1 KQLEKLKFTS
11 CWNCP
16 FHLKWCSSSI
26 QSPRAPELNCLM
38 AEERRQKQCSVVLPS
53 ESMKAMAESMGVG
66 QLQEDSCVALS
77 EEVSYRIKEIAQDA
91 LKFMHHGKRR
101 KLTTS
106 DIDYPLKLKNV
117 EPLYGFQSQDFIPF
131 RFASGGGREL
141 HFYEEKE
148 VDLSDIISTPLPRVP
163 LDVSLKAHWLSID
176 GVQPSI
182 PENPPPATKEQQKA
196 ESTEPL
202 KAVKPGQEEDGS
214 IQGKGQS
221 GTSAEVKGKEKLRM
235 KPRSTHELSV
245 EQQLY
250 YKEITEAC
258 VGSCEAKRA
267 EALQSIAT
275 DPGLYQMLPRFSTF
289 ISEGVR
295 VNVVQN
301 NLALLIYLMR
311 MMKALMDNPTLYL
324 EKYLHELLPAV
335 VTCIVSK
342 QLCLRPD
349 VDNHW
354 ALRDFAA
361 RLMAQSCKTF
371 STTTNNIQ
379 SRITKTF
386 TKSWL
391 DDRTQWTTRYG
402 CIAGLSELGPDVI
415 KTLIIPR
422 LTVEGVRIKAVMEG
436 LVVSN
441 IDKIGADHVQSLL
454 LKHCAS
460 VIAKIRPAPDV
471 VDQYRTDY
479 GYLGPMLCSHVV
491 KARTQ
496 AALQAQTVNRTTLT
510 ITQVPTTLTIT
521 QVPSGGSRTP
531 SIIKVPSSLTLMS
544 TRPATPTQPSPPA
557 TKYIVMATSAGAA
570 STQQVTRQTLTSFL
584 NRNTAP
590 AGTYTVTTIPHRPPG
605 LAKHATV
612 TASPPPAPSP
622 VPSSSLVLQSHSPAP
637 SSSPLFSTVLQS
649 PLQYRL
655 TVPSSV
661 PSSSPLTSSSFSP
674 VLQPPL
680 KSCPP
685 VPSSIL
691 VLRPLF
697 SPLSSL
703 AIQPCLPAPSSRAVL
718 QPCLPVCPAALSSS
732 PVFHSRPPPPLQSC
746 PPVPSSSPFLQPCLP
761 VLSSSLVLQ
770 SCPPAPS
777 SVPYLSPRPSVPVL
791 QSPSSSSRPPVA
803 SLM

>member
-1 KQLEKLKFTS
+1 
-11 CWNCP
+11 
-16 FHLKWCSSSI
+16 
-26 QSPRAPELNCLM
+26 M
-38 AEERRQKQCSVVLPS
+38 AEERRPKQCTVVVPT
-53 ESMKAMAESMGVG
+53 ESMKAMAESVGVG
-66 QLQEDSCVALS
+66 QLQEESCVALS
-77 EEVSYRIKEIAQDA
+77 DEVSYRIKEIAQDA
-91 LKFMHHGKRR
+91 LKFMNHGKRR

-106 DIDYPLKLKNV
+106 DIDNALKLKNV

-148 VDLSDIISTPLPRVP
+148 VDLSDIINTPLPRVP
-163 LDVSLKAHWLSID
+163 LDVSVKAHWLSID
-176 GVQPSI
+176 GVQPAI
-182 PENPPPATKEQQKA
+182 PENPPPAPKEQQKA

-202 KAVKPGQEEDGS
+202 KVVKPGQEQDGS
-214 IQGKGQS
+214 IQGKMQGAA
-221 GTSAEVKGKEKLRM
+221 SAESKGKDKGLMRL

-311 MMKALMDNPTLYL
+311 MVKALMDNPTLYL
-324 EKYLHELLPAV
+324 EKYLHELIPAV

-391 DDRTQWTTRYG
+391 DEKTQWTTRYG
-402 CIAGLSELGPDVI
+402 CIAGLSELGADVI
-415 KTLIIPR
+415 KTLILPR
-422 LTVEGVRIKAVMEG
+422 LTIEGARVRAVMDG
-436 LVVSN
+436 PVVSN

-460 VIAKIRPAPDV
+460 VIAKTRSLPDNAE
-471 VDQYRTDY
+471 QYRLDY

-496 AALQAQTVNRTTLT
+496 AALQAQQVNRTTLT
-510 ITQVPTTLTIT
+510 ITQPRPTLTVS
-521 QVPSGGSRTP
+521 QSSLGGSGGPRTP

-544 TRPATPTQPSPPA
+544 PRPGTPTQPSPPA
-557 TKYIVMATSAGAA
+557 TKYIVMATSAGAS
-570 STQQVTRQTLTSFL
+570 STQQVIT
-584 NRNTAP
+584 
-590 AGTYTVTTIPHRPPG
+590 
-605 LAKHATV
+605 
-612 TASPPPAPSP
+612 
-622 VPSSSLVLQSHSPAP
+622 
-637 SSSPLFSTVLQS
+637 
-649 PLQYRL
+649 
-655 TVPSSV
+655 
-661 PSSSPLTSSSFSP
+661 
-674 VLQPPL
+674 
-680 KSCPP
+680 
-685 VPSSIL
+685 
-691 VLRPLF
+691 
-697 SPLSSL
+697 
-703 AIQPCLPAPSSRAVL
+703 
-718 QPCLPVCPAALSSS
+718 LSSS
-732 PVFHSRPPPPLQSC
+732 QSGGTSTVQSATSALQPLVKLESGTGTGLTAGRPMQKYIVVSL
-746 PPVPSSSPFLQPCLP
+746 PSSASMDGKGTGLTAI
-761 VLSSSLVLQ
+761 SSSTAQLEAGMKLER
-770 SCPPAPS
+770 SD
-777 SVPYLSPRPSVPVL
+777 SPGASTH
-791 QSPSSSSRPPVA
+791 SPH
-803 SLM
+803 

>member
-1 KQLEKLKFTS
+1 
-11 CWNCP
+11 
-16 FHLKWCSSSI
+16 
-26 QSPRAPELNCLM
+26 M
-38 AEERRQKQCSVVLPS
+38 AEERRQKQCSVTLPT
-53 ESMKAMAESMGVG
+53 ESMKAMAESVGVG
-66 QLQEDSCVALS
+66 QLQEESCIAIS

-106 DIDYPLKLKNV
+106 DIDNALKLKNV
-117 EPLYGFQSQDFIPF
+117 EPLYGFQSQEFIPF

-141 HFYEEKE
+141 HFYEERE
-148 VDLSDIISTPLPRVP
+148 VDLSDIINTPLPRVP
-163 LDVSLKAHWLSID
+163 LDVSLKAHWLSIE
-176 GVQPSI
+176 GVQPAI
-182 PENPPPATKEQQKA
+182 PENPPPASKEQQKT

-202 KAVKPGQEEDGS
+202 KVAKPGQEEEAT
-214 IQGKGQS
+214 IQGKSQGATAAD
-221 GTSAEVKGKEKLRM
+221 GKGKEKGLIRL

-311 MMKALMDNPTLYL
+311 MVKALMDNPTLYL
-324 EKYLHELLPAV
+324 EKYLHELIPAV

-391 DDRTQWTTRYG
+391 DDKTQWTTRYG
-402 CIAGLSELGPDVI
+402 CIAGLAELGPDVI
-415 KTLIIPR
+415 KTLILPR
-422 LTVEGVRIKAVMEG
+422 LSVEGARIKAVMEG
-436 LVVSN
+436 PVVSN

-460 VIAKIRPAPDV
+460 VIAKIRPQPDNV
-471 VDQYRTDY
+471 EQYRTDY
-479 GYLGPMLCSHVV
+479 GYLGPMLCSHVM

-496 AALQAQTVNRTTLT
+496 AALQAQQVNRTTLT
-510 ITQVPTTLTIT
+510 ITQPRPTLSVS
-521 QVPSGGSRTP
+521 QSGLSGSTGPRTP

-544 TRPATPTQPSPPA
+544 PRPGTPSQPSPPA

-570 STQQVTRQTLTSFL
+570 STQQVITLSSSQSASPVTS
-584 NRNTAP
+584 
-590 AGTYTVTTIPHRPPG
+590 TVPSATSTLQPLVKLESGSGPG
-605 LAKHATV
+605 LPGSRPLQKYIV
-612 TASPPPAPSP
+612 VSLPSSA
-622 VPSSSLVLQSHSPAP
+622 SSSLEPKSSVLPTSISSTPLDAGMKMERSESPGA
-637 SSSPLFSTVLQS
+637 STQS
-649 PLQYRL
+649 P
-655 TVPSSV
+655 
-661 PSSSPLTSSSFSP
+661 
-674 VLQPPL
+674 
-680 KSCPP
+680 
-685 VPSSIL
+685 
-691 VLRPLF
+691 
-697 SPLSSL
+697 
-703 AIQPCLPAPSSRAVL
+703 
-718 QPCLPVCPAALSSS
+718 
-732 PVFHSRPPPPLQSC
+732 H
-746 PPVPSSSPFLQPCLP
+746 
-761 VLSSSLVLQ
+761 
-770 SCPPAPS
+770 
-777 SVPYLSPRPSVPVL
+777 
-791 QSPSSSSRPPVA
+791 
-803 SLM
+803 

>member
-1 KQLEKLKFTS
+1 
-11 CWNCP
+11 
-16 FHLKWCSSSI
+16 
-26 QSPRAPELNCLM
+26 M
-38 AEERRQKQCSVVLPS
+38 AEERRPKQCTVVVPT
-53 ESMKAMAESMGVG
+53 ESMKAMAESIGVG
-66 QLQEDSCVALS
+66 QLQEESCVALS
-77 EEVSYRIKEIAQDA
+77 DEVSYRIKEIAQDA

-106 DIDYPLKLKNV
+106 DIDNALKLKNV

-148 VDLSDIISTPLPRVP
+148 VDLSDIINTPLPRVP

-176 GVQPSI
+176 GVQPAI
-182 PENPPPATKEQQKA
+182 PENPPPAPKEQQKA

-202 KAVKPGQEEDGS
+202 KVVKPGQEEDG
-214 IQGKGQS
+214 IQNKTQGA
-221 GTSAEVKGKEKLRM
+221 TSAESKGKDKGLRL

-311 MMKALMDNPTLYL
+311 MVKALMDNPTLYL
-324 EKYLHELLPAV
+324 EKYLHELIPAV

-391 DDRTQWTTRYG
+391 DEKTQWTTRYG
-402 CIAGLSELGPDVI
+402 CIAGLSELGADVI
-415 KTLIIPR
+415 KTLILPR
-422 LTVEGVRIKAVMEG
+422 LTIEGARIRAVMDG
-436 LVVSN
+436 PVVSN

-460 VIAKIRPAPDV
+460 VIAKTRNPPDNV
-471 VDQYRTDY
+471 EQYRLDY

-496 AALQAQTVNRTTLT
+496 AALQAQQVNRTTLT
-510 ITQVPTTLTIT
+510 ITQPRPTLTVS
-521 QVPSGGSRTP
+521 QSSLGGSGGPRTP

-544 TRPATPTQPSPPA
+544 PRPGTPTQPSPPA
-557 TKYIVMATSAGAA
+557 TKYIVMATSSGAS
-570 STQQVTRQTLTSFL
+570 STQQVIT
-584 NRNTAP
+584 
-590 AGTYTVTTIPHRPPG
+590 
-605 LAKHATV
+605 
-612 TASPPPAPSP
+612 
-622 VPSSSLVLQSHSPAP
+622 
-637 SSSPLFSTVLQS
+637 
-649 PLQYRL
+649 
-655 TVPSSV
+655 
-661 PSSSPLTSSSFSP
+661 
-674 VLQPPL
+674 
-680 KSCPP
+680 
-685 VPSSIL
+685 
-691 VLRPLF
+691 
-697 SPLSSL
+697 
-703 AIQPCLPAPSSRAVL
+703 
-718 QPCLPVCPAALSSS
+718 LSSS
-732 PVFHSRPPPPLQSC
+732 QSGGTSTVQSATSGLQPLVKLESGGGPGLTASRPMQKYIVVSL
-746 PPVPSSSPFLQPCLP
+746 PSSASLDGKGSGLTAI
-761 VLSSSLVLQ
+761 SSSTAQLEAGMKLER
-770 SCPPAPS
+770 SD
-777 SVPYLSPRPSVPVL
+777 SPG
-791 QSPSSSSRPPVA
+791 A
-803 SLM
+803 STH

>member
-1 KQLEKLKFTS
+1 MS
-11 CWNCP
+11 
-16 FHLKWCSSSI
+16 
-26 QSPRAPELNCLM
+26 AM
-38 AEERRQKQCSVVLPS
+38 AEERRQKHCSVVLPT
-53 ESMKAMAESMGVG
+53 ESMKAMAESVGVG

-106 DIDYPLKLKNV
+106 DIDNALKLKNV
-117 EPLYGFQSQDFIPF
+117 EPLYGFQSQEFIPF

-148 VDLSDIISTPLPRVP
+148 VDLSDIINTPLPRVP
-163 LDVSLKAHWLSID
+163 LDVSLKAHWLSIE
-176 GVQPSI
+176 GMQPAI
-182 PENPPPATKEQQKA
+182 PENPPPATKEQQKV

-202 KAVKPGQEEDGS
+202 KVVKPGQEEEGT
-214 IQGKGQS
+214 IQGKGQ
-221 GTSAEVKGKEKLRM
+221 GTTTPDGKGQCLEKGLIRL

-311 MMKALMDNPTLYL
+311 MVKALMDNPTLYL
-324 EKYLHELLPAV
+324 EKYLHELIPAV

-391 DDRTQWTTRYG
+391 DDKTQWTTRYG
-402 CIAGLSELGPDVI
+402 CIAGLAELGPDVI

-422 LTVEGVRIKAVMEG
+422 LAIEGARIKAVMEG
-436 LVVSN
+436 PVISN
-441 IDKIGADHVQSLL
+441 IDKIGAEHVQSLL

-460 VIAKIRPAPDV
+460 VIAKLRSPPDNV
-471 VDQYRTDY
+471 EQYRTEY
-479 GYLGPMLCSHVV
+479 GYLGPMLCSHVM

-496 AALQAQTVNRTTLT
+496 AALQAQQVNRTTLT
-510 ITQVPTTLTIT
+510 ITQPRPTLSVS
-521 QVPSGGSRTP
+521 QSGLSGSSGPRTP

-544 TRPATPTQPSPPA
+544 PRPGTPSQPSPPA

-570 STQQVTRQTLTSFL
+570 STQQV
-584 NRNTAP
+584 
-590 AGTYTVTTIPHRPPG
+590 I
-605 LAKHATV
+605 LAQ
-612 TASPPPAPSP
+612 
-622 VPSSSLVLQSHSPAP
+622 SLSH
-637 SSSPLFSTVLQS
+637 
-649 PLQYRL
+649 
-655 TVPSSV
+655 
-661 PSSSPLTSSSFSP
+661 
-674 VLQPPL
+674 
-680 KSCPP
+680 
-685 VPSSIL
+685 IL
-691 VLRPLF
+691 DLH
-697 SPLSSL
+697 
-703 AIQPCLPAPSSRAVL
+703 IGMIMCQI
-718 QPCLPVCPAALSSS
+718 
-732 PVFHSRPPPPLQSC
+732 
-746 PPVPSSSPFLQPCLP
+746 
-761 VLSSSLVLQ
+761 
-770 SCPPAPS
+770 
-777 SVPYLSPRPSVPVL
+777 
-791 QSPSSSSRPPVA
+791 
-803 SLM
+803 

>member
-1 KQLEKLKFTS
+1 
-11 CWNCP
+11 
-16 FHLKWCSSSI
+16 
-26 QSPRAPELNCLM
+26 M
-38 AEERRQKQCSVVLPS
+38 AEERRPKQCTVVLPT
-53 ESMKAMAESMGVG
+53 ESMKAMAESIGVG
-66 QLQEDSCVALS
+66 QLQEESCAALS

-106 DIDYPLKLKNV
+106 DIDHALKLKNV
-117 EPLYGFQSQDFIPF
+117 EPLYGFQSQEFIPF

-148 VDLSDIISTPLPRVP
+148 VDLSDIINTPLPRVP
-163 LDVSLKAHWLSID
+163 LDVSLKAHWLSIE
-176 GVQPSI
+176 GVQPAI
-182 PENPPPATKEQQKA
+182 PENPPPAPKEQQKA

-202 KAVKPGQEEDGS
+202 KVVKPGQEEEGS
-214 IQGKGQS
+214 IQKGQ
-221 GTSAEVKGKEKLRM
+221 GAISAEAKGKKEGLMRM

-311 MMKALMDNPTLYL
+311 MVKALMDNPTLYL
-324 EKYLHELLPAV
+324 EKYLHELIPAV

-391 DDRTQWTTRYG
+391 DEKTQWTTRYG

-415 KTLIIPR
+415 KTLILPR
-422 LTVEGVRIKAVMEG
+422 LTVEGARIKAVSEG
-436 LVVSN
+436 PVVSN

-460 VIAKIRPAPDV
+460 VIAKTRPLPDNME
-471 VDQYRTDY
+471 QYRADY
-479 GYLGPMLCSHVV
+479 GYLGPTLCSHVV
-491 KARTQ
+491 KARAQ
-496 AALQAQTVNRTTLT
+496 AALQAQQVNRTTLT
-510 ITQVPTTLTIT
+510 ITQPRPTLTVSQSGIGG
-521 QVPSGGSRTP
+521 SGGSRSP

-544 TRPATPTQPSPPA
+544 TRPGTPTQPSPPA
-557 TKYIVMATSAGAA
+557 TKYIVMATSAGAS
-570 STQQVTRQTLTSFL
+570 STQQVITLSSSSGSSVTSTVASATSTL
-584 NRNTAP
+584 QPLVKLESRG
-590 AGTYTVTTIPHRPPG
+590 AGGLGGSRPLQKYIVVSLPTS
-605 LAKHATV
+605 A
-612 TASPPPAPSP
+612 
-622 VPSSSLVLQSHSPAP
+622 SSSLES
-637 SSSPLFSTVLQS
+637 
-649 PLQYRL
+649 
-655 TVPSSV
+655 
-661 PSSSPLTSSSFSP
+661 
-674 VLQPPL
+674 
-680 KSCPP
+680 KSGM
-685 VPSSIL
+685 
-691 VLRPLF
+691 
-697 SPLSSL
+697 
-703 AIQPCLPAPSSRAVL
+703 LP
-718 QPCLPVCPAALSSS
+718 
-732 PVFHSRPPPPLQSC
+732 
-746 PPVPSSSPFLQPCLP
+746 
-761 VLSSSLVLQ
+761 
-770 SCPPAPS
+770 
-777 SVPYLSPRPSVPVL
+777 
-791 QSPSSSSRPPVA
+791 PSSSSTSPISLDAGMKMDRSDSPGA
-803 SLM
+803 STQSPH

>member
-1 KQLEKLKFTS
+1 
-11 CWNCP
+11 
-16 FHLKWCSSSI
+16 
-26 QSPRAPELNCLM
+26 M

-163 LDVSLKAHWLSID
+163 LDVSLK
-176 GVQPSI
+176 
-182 PENPPPATKEQQKA
+182 ATKEQQKA

-510 ITQVPTTLTIT
+510 ITQPRPSLSVS
-521 QVPSGGSRTP
+521 QSGGVGSSGGSRTP

-570 STQQVTRQTLTSFL
+570 STQQVITL
-584 NRNTAP
+584 
-590 AGTYTVTTIPHRPPG
+590 
-605 LAKHATV
+605 
-612 TASPPPAPSP
+612 
-622 VPSSSLVLQSHSPAP
+622 SSSQ
-637 SSSPLFSTVLQS
+637 
-649 PLQYRL
+649 
-655 TVPSSV
+655 
-661 PSSSPLTSSSFSP
+661 
-674 VLQPPL
+674 
-680 KSCPP
+680 
-685 VPSSIL
+685 
-691 VLRPLF
+691 
-697 SPLSSL
+697 
-703 AIQPCLPAPSSRAVL
+703 
-718 QPCLPVCPAALSSS
+718 SSS
-732 PVFHSRPPPPLQSC
+732 PVTSTVTSVSTPLQPLVKLESGGGAGSRPMQKYI
-746 PPVPSSSPFLQPCLP
+746 V
-761 VLSSSLVLQ
+761 VSL
-770 SCPPAPS
+770 
-777 SVPYLSPRPSVPVL
+777 
-791 QSPSSSSRPPVA
+791 PSSSSSSS
-803 SLM
+803 SLEHKGGATATSPIAIETTVKSERSESPATHTHSPH

>member
-1 KQLEKLKFTS
+1 
-11 CWNCP
+11 
-16 FHLKWCSSSI
+16 
-26 QSPRAPELNCLM
+26 M
-38 AEERRQKQCSVVLPS
+38 AEERRPKQCSLVVPTESIKAMS
-53 ESMKAMAESMGVG
+53 ESVGVG
-66 QLQEDSCVALS
+66 QLQEESCVALS

-101 KLTTS
+101 KLTTN
-106 DIDYPLKLKNV
+106 DIDHALKLKNV
-117 EPLYGFQSQDFIPF
+117 EPLYGFQAQEFIPF

-148 VDLSDIISTPLPRVP
+148 VDLSDIINTPLPRVP
-163 LDVSLKAHWLSID
+163 LDVSLKAHWLSIE

-182 PENPPPATKEQQKA
+182 PENPPPAPKEQQKL

-202 KAVKPGQEEDGS
+202 KAVKPGQEEERS
-214 IQGKGQS
+214 IQGKGQ
-221 GTSAEVKGKEKLRM
+221 GATAAENKGKEKCVMRM

-311 MMKALMDNPTLYL
+311 MVKALMDNPTLYL
-324 EKYLHELLPAV
+324 EKYLHELIPAV

-371 STTTNNIQ
+371 STTNNNIQ

-386 TKSWL
+386 TMSWL
-391 DDRTQWTTRYG
+391 DDRTNWTTRYG
-402 CIAGLSELGPDVI
+402 CIAGLAELGADVI
-415 KTLIIPR
+415 KTLILPR
-422 LTVEGVRIKAVMEG
+422 LTIEGARIKAVSEG
-436 LVVSN
+436 PVVSN

-460 VIAKIRPAPDV
+460 VIAKTRPLPDNAE
-471 VDQYRTDY
+471 QYRADY

-491 KARTQ
+491 KARAQ
-496 AALQAQTVNRTTLT
+496 AALQAQQVNRTTLT
-510 ITQVPTTLTIT
+510 ITQGG
-521 QVPSGGSRTP
+521 SGGSVSRTP
-531 SIIKVPSSLTLMS
+531 SIIKVPSSLTLPMQTLVS
-544 TRPATPTQPSPPA
+544 ARPGTPTQPSPPA

-570 STQQVTRQTLTSFL
+570 STQQVPLYLTD
-584 NRNTAP
+584 
-590 AGTYTVTTIPHRPPG
+590 
-605 LAKHATV
+605 
-612 TASPPPAPSP
+612 
-622 VPSSSLVLQSHSPAP
+622 
-637 SSSPLFSTVLQS
+637 LFSLEGAATADSSITGETVFCT
-649 PLQYRL
+649 PLVFRRH
-655 TVPSSV
+655 SSE
-661 PSSSPLTSSSFSP
+661 
-674 VLQPPL
+674 PL
-680 KSCPP
+680 KSCQCFLFPVCVLPP
-685 VPSSIL
+685 LCLIWLLLLWPS
-691 VLRPLF
+691 V

-703 AIQPCLPAPSSRAVL
+703 VFLSLPCLT
-718 QPCLPVCPAALSSS
+718 LSSS
-732 PVFHSRPPPPLQSC
+732 PQVITLSSSR
-746 PPVPSSSPFLQPCLP
+746 SSSPIT
-761 VLSSSLVLQ
+761 ST
-770 SCPPAPS
+770 APS
-777 SVPYLSPRPSVPVL
+777 SASTLQPVVKVEHGGVGAGGGAGGVGGSRTLQKYIVVSLPSATTAEGKGSGLPPPSPLTSVPPSTTSLESGVKL
-791 QSPSSSSRPPVA
+791 ECSESPGA
-803 SLM
+803 STHSPH

>member
-1 KQLEKLKFTS
+1 
-11 CWNCP
+11 
-16 FHLKWCSSSI
+16 
-26 QSPRAPELNCLM
+26 M
-38 AEERRQKQCSVVLPS
+38 AEERRPKQCTVVLPT
-53 ESMKAMAESMGVG
+53 ESMKAMAESIGVG
-66 QLQEDSCVALS
+66 QLQEESCAALS

-106 DIDYPLKLKNV
+106 DIDHALKLKNV
-117 EPLYGFQSQDFIPF
+117 EPLYGFQSQEFIPF

-148 VDLSDIISTPLPRVP
+148 VDLSDIINTPLPRVP
-163 LDVSLKAHWLSID
+163 LDVSLKA
-176 GVQPSI
+176 P
-182 PENPPPATKEQQKA
+182 KEQQKA

-202 KAVKPGQEEDGS
+202 KVVKPGQEEEGS
-214 IQGKGQS
+214 IQKGQ
-221 GTSAEVKGKEKLRM
+221 GATSAEAKGKKEGLMRM

-311 MMKALMDNPTLYL
+311 MVKALMDNPTLYL
-324 EKYLHELLPAV
+324 EKYLHELIPAV

-391 DDRTQWTTRYG
+391 DEKTQWTTRYG

-415 KTLIIPR
+415 KTLILPR
-422 LTVEGVRIKAVMEG
+422 LTIEGARIKAVSEG
-436 LVVSN
+436 PVVSN

-460 VIAKIRPAPDV
+460 VIAKTRPLPDNME
-471 VDQYRTDY
+471 QYRADY

-491 KARTQ
+491 KARAQ
-496 AALQAQTVNRTTLT
+496 AALQAQQVNRTTLT
-510 ITQVPTTLTIT
+510 ITQPRPTLTVSQSGIGG
-521 QVPSGGSRTP
+521 SGGSRSP

-544 TRPATPTQPSPPA
+544 TRPGTPTQPSPPA
-557 TKYIVMATSAGAA
+557 TKYIVMATSAGAS
-570 STQQVTRQTLTSFL
+570 STQQVITLSSSSGSSVTSTVASATSTL
-584 NRNTAP
+584 QPLVKLESRG
-590 AGTYTVTTIPHRPPG
+590 AGGLGGSRPLQKYIVVSLPTS
-605 LAKHATV
+605 A
-612 TASPPPAPSP
+612 
-622 VPSSSLVLQSHSPAP
+622 SSSLES
-637 SSSPLFSTVLQS
+637 
-649 PLQYRL
+649 
-655 TVPSSV
+655 
-661 PSSSPLTSSSFSP
+661 
-674 VLQPPL
+674 
-680 KSCPP
+680 KSGM
-685 VPSSIL
+685 
-691 VLRPLF
+691 
-697 SPLSSL
+697 
-703 AIQPCLPAPSSRAVL
+703 LP
-718 QPCLPVCPAALSSS
+718 
-732 PVFHSRPPPPLQSC
+732 
-746 PPVPSSSPFLQPCLP
+746 
-761 VLSSSLVLQ
+761 
-770 SCPPAPS
+770 
-777 SVPYLSPRPSVPVL
+777 
-791 QSPSSSSRPPVA
+791 PSSSSTSPISLEAGMKMDRSDSPGA
-803 SLM
+803 STQSPH

>member
-1 KQLEKLKFTS
+1 
-11 CWNCP
+11 
-16 FHLKWCSSSI
+16 
-26 QSPRAPELNCLM
+26 M
-38 AEERRQKQCSVVLPS
+38 AEERRQKQCSVSLPT
-53 ESMKAMAESMGVG
+53 ESMKAMAESVGVG
-66 QLQEDSCVALS
+66 QLQEESCAALS

-101 KLTTS
+101 KLTTN
-106 DIDYPLKLKNV
+106 DIDNALRLKNV
-117 EPLYGFQSQDFIPF
+117 EPLYGFQSQEFIPF

-148 VDLSDIISTPLPRVP
+148 VDLSDIINTPLPRVP

-182 PENPPPATKEQQKA
+182 PENPPPAPKEQQKV

-202 KAVKPGQEEDGS
+202 KIVKPGQEEDGK
-214 IQGKGQS
+214 IQGKTQGATAAD
-221 GTSAEVKGKEKLRM
+221 GKGKEKGLIRL

-311 MMKALMDNPTLYL
+311 MVKALMDNPTLYL
-324 EKYLHELLPAV
+324 EKYLHELIPAV

-391 DDRTQWTTRYG
+391 DEKTQWTTRYG

-415 KTLIIPR
+415 KTLILPR
-422 LTVEGVRIKAVMEG
+422 LTIEGARIKGVVEGP
-436 LVVSN
+436 VVSN

-460 VIAKIRPAPDV
+460 VIAKIRPQPDIAE
-471 VDQYRTDY
+471 QYRTDY
-479 GYLGPMLCSHVV
+479 GYLGPMLCSHVM

-496 AALQAQTVNRTTLT
+496 AALQAQQVNRTTLT
-510 ITQVPTTLTIT
+510 ITQPRPTLTMS
-521 QVPSGGSRTP
+521 QSGFSGSAGPRTP

-544 TRPATPTQPSPPA
+544 PRPGTPSQPSPPA
-557 TKYIVMATSAGAA
+557 TKYIVMATSAGSA
-570 STQQVTRQTLTSFL
+570 STQQVITLSSSQSATPVTS
-584 NRNTAP
+584 
-590 AGTYTVTTIPHRPPG
+590 TVPSATSTLQPLVKLEGGGGPG
-605 LAKHATV
+605 LTGSRPVQKYIV
-612 TASPPPAPSP
+612 VSLPSSA
-622 VPSSSLVLQSHSPAP
+622 SSSLETKSSVLPTSISSNPLESAVKLDRSESPGA
-637 SSSPLFSTVLQS
+637 STQS
-649 PLQYRL
+649 P
-655 TVPSSV
+655 
-661 PSSSPLTSSSFSP
+661 
-674 VLQPPL
+674 
-680 KSCPP
+680 
-685 VPSSIL
+685 
-691 VLRPLF
+691 
-697 SPLSSL
+697 
-703 AIQPCLPAPSSRAVL
+703 
-718 QPCLPVCPAALSSS
+718 
-732 PVFHSRPPPPLQSC
+732 H
-746 PPVPSSSPFLQPCLP
+746 
-761 VLSSSLVLQ
+761 
-770 SCPPAPS
+770 
-777 SVPYLSPRPSVPVL
+777 
-791 QSPSSSSRPPVA
+791 
-803 SLM
+803 

>member
-1 KQLEKLKFTS
+1 
-11 CWNCP
+11 
-16 FHLKWCSSSI
+16 
-26 QSPRAPELNCLM
+26 M
-38 AEERRQKQCSVVLPS
+38 AEERRQKQCSVVLPT
-53 ESMKAMAESMGVG
+53 ESMKAMAESVGVG
-66 QLQEDSCVALS
+66 QLQEESCVALS

-106 DIDYPLKLKNV
+106 DIDNALKLKNV
-117 EPLYGFQSQDFIPF
+117 EPLYGFQSQEFIPF

-148 VDLSDIISTPLPRVP
+148 VDLSDIINTPLPRVP
-163 LDVSLKAHWLSID
+163 LDVSLKAHWLSIE
-176 GVQPSI
+176 GVQPAI
-182 PENPPPATKEQQKA
+182 PENPPPAPKEQQKI

-202 KAVKPGQEEDGS
+202 KVAKPGQEEDGT
-214 IQGKGQS
+214 IQGKSQGATAAD
-221 GTSAEVKGKEKLRM
+221 GKGKEKGLIRL

-311 MMKALMDNPTLYL
+311 MVKALMDNPTLYL
-324 EKYLHELLPAV
+324 EKYLHELIPAV

-391 DDRTQWTTRYG
+391 DDKTQWTTRYG
-402 CIAGLSELGPDVI
+402 CIAGLAELGPDVI
-415 KTLIIPR
+415 KTLILPR
-422 LTVEGVRIKAVMEG
+422 LSVEGARIKAVMEG
-436 LVVSN
+436 QVISN

-460 VIAKIRPAPDV
+460 VIAKIRPQPDNV
-471 VDQYRTDY
+471 EQYRTDY
-479 GYLGPMLCSHVV
+479 GYLGPMLCSHVM

-496 AALQAQTVNRTTLT
+496 AALQAQQVNRTTLT
-510 ITQVPTTLTIT
+510 ITQPRPTLTVS
-521 QVPSGGSRTP
+521 QSGLSGATGPRTP

-544 TRPATPTQPSPPA
+544 PRPGTPSQPSPPA

-570 STQQVTRQTLTSFL
+570 STQQVITISSSQSASPVTSTVPSATSTLQPLVKLES
-584 NRNTAP
+584 
-590 AGTYTVTTIPHRPPG
+590 GSGPG
-605 LAKHATV
+605 LTGSRPLQKYIV
-612 TASPPPAPSP
+612 VSLPSSA
-622 VPSSSLVLQSHSPAP
+622 SSSLETKSSVLPTSIPSTPLEAGMKLDRSESPGA
-637 SSSPLFSTVLQS
+637 STQS
-649 PLQYRL
+649 P
-655 TVPSSV
+655 
-661 PSSSPLTSSSFSP
+661 
-674 VLQPPL
+674 
-680 KSCPP
+680 
-685 VPSSIL
+685 
-691 VLRPLF
+691 
-697 SPLSSL
+697 
-703 AIQPCLPAPSSRAVL
+703 
-718 QPCLPVCPAALSSS
+718 
-732 PVFHSRPPPPLQSC
+732 H
-746 PPVPSSSPFLQPCLP
+746 
-761 VLSSSLVLQ
+761 
-770 SCPPAPS
+770 
-777 SVPYLSPRPSVPVL
+777 
-791 QSPSSSSRPPVA
+791 
-803 SLM
+803 

>member
-1 KQLEKLKFTS
+1 
-11 CWNCP
+11 
-16 FHLKWCSSSI
+16 
-26 QSPRAPELNCLM
+26 M
-38 AEERRQKQCSVVLPS
+38 AEERRQKQCNVVLPT
-53 ESMKAMAESMGVG
+53 ESMKAMAESVGVG

-106 DIDYPLKLKNV
+106 DIDYALKLKNV

-221 GTSAEVKGKEKLRM
+221 GASAEVKGKEKLRM

-391 DDRTQWTTRYG
+391 DDKTQWTTRYG
-402 CIAGLSELGPDVI
+402 CIAGLSELGSDVI

-436 LVVSN
+436 PVVSN

-460 VIAKIRPAPDV
+460 VIAKLRPAPDV

-510 ITQVPTTLTIT
+510 ITQPRPSLSVS
-521 QVPSGGSRTP
+521 QSGGVGSSGGSRTP

-570 STQQVTRQTLTSFL
+570 STQQVITL
-584 NRNTAP
+584 
-590 AGTYTVTTIPHRPPG
+590 
-605 LAKHATV
+605 
-612 TASPPPAPSP
+612 
-622 VPSSSLVLQSHSPAP
+622 SSSQ
-637 SSSPLFSTVLQS
+637 
-649 PLQYRL
+649 
-655 TVPSSV
+655 
-661 PSSSPLTSSSFSP
+661 
-674 VLQPPL
+674 
-680 KSCPP
+680 
-685 VPSSIL
+685 
-691 VLRPLF
+691 
-697 SPLSSL
+697 
-703 AIQPCLPAPSSRAVL
+703 
-718 QPCLPVCPAALSSS
+718 SSS
-732 PVFHSRPPPPLQSC
+732 PVTSTVTSVSTPLQPLVKLESGGGAVAGSRPMQKYI
-746 PPVPSSSPFLQPCLP
+746 V
-761 VLSSSLVLQ
+761 VSL
-770 SCPPAPS
+770 
-777 SVPYLSPRPSVPVL
+777 
-791 QSPSSSSRPPVA
+791 PSSSSSSSLEHKGGATATSPVTIETTVKSERSESPA
-803 SLM
+803 THTHSPH

>member
-1 KQLEKLKFTS
+1 
-11 CWNCP
+11 
-16 FHLKWCSSSI
+16 
-26 QSPRAPELNCLM
+26 M
-38 AEERRQKQCSVVLPS
+38 AEERRQKLCNVVLPS
-53 ESMKAMAESMGVG
+53 ESMKAMAESVGVG
-66 QLQEDSCVALS
+66 QLQEESCVALS

-106 DIDYPLKLKNV
+106 DIDHALKLKNV
-117 EPLYGFQSQDFIPF
+117 EPLYGFQSQEFIPF

-148 VDLSDIISTPLPRVP
+148 VDLSDIINTPLPRVP

-182 PENPPPATKEQQKA
+182 PENPPPATKEQQKT
-196 ESTEPL
+196 ESTEPM
-202 KAVKPGQEEDGS
+202 KVVKPGQEEEGP
-214 IQGKGQS
+214 IQNKGQS
-221 GTSAEVKGKEKLRM
+221 GSSAEVKGKEKMRM

-386 TKSWL
+386 TKSLL
-391 DDRTQWTTRYG
+391 DDKTQWTTRYG
-402 CIAGLSELGPDVI
+402 CIAGLSELGSDVI

-422 LTVEGVRIKAVMEG
+422 LTVEGARIKAVMEG
-436 LVVSN
+436 PVVSN
-441 IDKIGADHVQSLL
+441 IDKIGAEHVQSLL

-460 VIAKIRPAPDV
+460 VIAKMRPAPDV
-471 VDQYRTDY
+471 VDQYRADY

-491 KARTQ
+491 KARAQ

-510 ITQVPTTLTIT
+510 ITQPR
-521 QVPSGGSRTP
+521 PSLSVSQSGGIGSASGSRTP

-557 TKYIVMATSAGAA
+557 TKYIVMTTSAGAA
-570 STQQVTRQTLTSFL
+570 TTQQVITLSSSQS
-584 NRNTAP
+584 
-590 AGTYTVTTIPHRPPG
+590 G
-605 LAKHATV
+605 
-612 TASPPPAPSP
+612 SP
-622 VPSSSLVLQSHSPAP
+622 VTSTVPSGPTPMQPLVKLESGGGAMAASRPLQKYIVVSLPSSTSSSSSLEHKGGAMATSPISIETSVKSERSESPATQIHSP
-637 SSSPLFSTVLQS
+637 
-649 PLQYRL
+649 
-655 TVPSSV
+655 
-661 PSSSPLTSSSFSP
+661 
-674 VLQPPL
+674 
-680 KSCPP
+680 
-685 VPSSIL
+685 
-691 VLRPLF
+691 
-697 SPLSSL
+697 
-703 AIQPCLPAPSSRAVL
+703 
-718 QPCLPVCPAALSSS
+718 
-732 PVFHSRPPPPLQSC
+732 H
-746 PPVPSSSPFLQPCLP
+746 
-761 VLSSSLVLQ
+761 
-770 SCPPAPS
+770 
-777 SVPYLSPRPSVPVL
+777 
-791 QSPSSSSRPPVA
+791 
-803 SLM
+803 

>member
-1 KQLEKLKFTS
+1 
-11 CWNCP
+11 
-16 FHLKWCSSSI
+16 
-26 QSPRAPELNCLM
+26 M
-38 AEERRQKQCSVVLPS
+38 AEERRQKHCSVVLPT
-53 ESMKAMAESMGVG
+53 ESMKAMAESVGVG

-106 DIDYPLKLKNV
+106 DIDNALKLKNV
-117 EPLYGFQSQDFIPF
+117 EPLYGFQSQEFIPF

-148 VDLSDIISTPLPRVP
+148 VDLSDIINTPLPRVP
-163 LDVSLKAHWLSID
+163 LDVSLK
-176 GVQPSI
+176 
-182 PENPPPATKEQQKA
+182 ATKEQQKA

-202 KAVKPGQEEDGS
+202 KVVKPGQEEEGT
-214 IQGKGQS
+214 IQGKSQ
-221 GTSAEVKGKEKLRM
+221 GTTTPDGKGKEKGLIRL

-311 MMKALMDNPTLYL
+311 MVKALMDNPTLYL
-324 EKYLHELLPAV
+324 EKYLHELIPAV

-391 DDRTQWTTRYG
+391 DDKTQWTTRYG
-402 CIAGLSELGPDVI
+402 CIAGLAELGSDVI

-422 LTVEGVRIKAVMEG
+422 LAVEGARIKAVMEG
-436 LVVSN
+436 PVVSN
-441 IDKIGADHVQSLL
+441 IDKIGAEHVQSLL

-460 VIAKIRPAPDV
+460 VIAKLRPQPDN

-479 GYLGPMLCSHVV
+479 GYLGPMLCSHVM

-496 AALQAQTVNRTTLT
+496 AALQAQQVNRTTLT
-510 ITQVPTTLTIT
+510 ITQPRPTLSVS
-521 QVPSGGSRTP
+521 QSGLSGSSGPRTP

-544 TRPATPTQPSPPA
+544 PRPGTPSQPSPPA

-570 STQQVTRQTLTSFL
+570 STQQVITLSSSQSASPVTSTVPSATSTL
-584 NRNTAP
+584 QP
-590 AGTYTVTTIPHRPPG
+590 LVKLESGSGAG
-605 LAKHATV
+605 L
-612 TASPPPAPSP
+612 TASRPLQKYIVVSLPSSA
-622 VPSSSLVLQSHSPAP
+622 SSSLE
-637 SSSPLFSTVLQS
+637 TK
-649 PLQYRL
+649 
-655 TVPSSV
+655 SSV
-661 PSSSPLTSSSFSP
+661 LPTSIS
-674 VLQPPL
+674 
-680 KSCPP
+680 
-685 VPSSIL
+685 
-691 VLRPLF
+691 
-697 SPLSSL
+697 
-703 AIQPCLPAPSSRAVL
+703 
-718 QPCLPVCPAALSSS
+718 
-732 PVFHSRPPPPLQSC
+732 
-746 PPVPSSSPFLQPCLP
+746 
-761 VLSSSLVLQ
+761 SSSLDGGMKLER
-770 SCPPAPS
+770 SE
-777 SVPYLSPRPSVPVL
+777 SPGAST
-791 QSPSSSSRPPVA
+791 QSPH
-803 SLM
+803 